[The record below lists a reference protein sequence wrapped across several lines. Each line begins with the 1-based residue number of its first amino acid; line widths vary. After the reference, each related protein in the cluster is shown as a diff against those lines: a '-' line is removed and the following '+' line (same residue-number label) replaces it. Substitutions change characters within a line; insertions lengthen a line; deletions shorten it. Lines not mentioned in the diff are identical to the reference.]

1 MIEEIETPAEVEA
14 ENAKATQ
21 LPIPQ
26 GWKIL
31 CAVPEVEDKFESGIL
46 KPDSLTKIEEYSTTV
61 LFVLKIGGE
70 AYKDPVKFSTGAWC
84 KEGDFVLVRAYSGT
98 RFKIHGREFRL
109 LNDDQVE
116 AVVEDPRG
124 YTRA

>member
-1 MIEEIETPAEVEA
+1 MTEEIEKPAEVED

-61 LFVLKIGGE
+61 LFVLKIGTE